1 MSNEE
6 STVLAARGHCL
17 HCGTPVAS
25 DEKHVGFCCSGCEFV
40 YKLIHDEGLDRFYDI
55 KGGETLPPVRGRV
68 FDEGDFSWLEE
79 KLLKVEDSSSGGIC
93 QFVAQVDGL
102 TCVGCVWLIDRLAER
117 MDGVLP
123 PEVLVSTGE
132 ITLRW
137 DKGDKAKVLGFCS
150 ELLKFGYRVLPNNG
164 RKKGSPELRDLQI
177 RTGLCG
183 ALALNSMAFT
193 LPRYLGMPEDFFLA
207 RIFDWIAVLSATLA
221 FLAGGS
227 FFFRRAWSAFR
238 MGTLH
243 MDVPIAIGVIV
254 AYVGSMVGWL
264 LGKSELYYFDFV
276 SIFLFLMLGGRWVQL
291 AAVNR
296 QRKEAERQSLRPD
309 SVVSSTGESVDCS
322 ELVAGDAFE
331 VRSGNVVPVASVLL
345 DEGAVCSLEWITGE
359 AEPRSWQRGGDL
371 PAGAIFLG
379 KGLLRVEASEDWE
392 GSMLE
397 RIAASH
403 APPPRNQ
410 ALERTLKVYVIVV
423 VVLALLGSGA
433 WLVSGAGVVA
443 ALQVF
448 VSVMVVSC
456 PCALGVALPLADDLA
471 KAKSHSI
478 GVFIRREN
486 FWARLAEVTAIFF
499 DKTGTLTMELPV
511 LRDPTVVDELDD
523 EAGFALSV
531 LTAGRLHPVA
541 RSLRDAMGSRGQLMR
556 DKGAREQSRDVV
568 DFTGI
573 GVEWTNDGVV
583 WRLGRPEW
591 AAGASD
597 VDGIDAMLTRDGVE
611 VADFVFGDGVRP
623 QSVEA
628 IQQLKSLGL
637 KLSMVSGD
645 REEKVRMLGE
655 KLSLPEDCLFSGMLP
670 EEKASLVRSARSAGE
685 TVMFVGDGANDSLAC
700 TEADLSGT
708 VVADRSTLVD
718 RTDFSVL
725 GNGMGFVTD
734 LLAIGNVRA
743 RAVRGAFLFAA
754 VYNVAAVGLAL
765 AGMMHPLLAAVL
777 MPLGSAL
784 SLLVVVTAFRSGAL
798 RGVA

>member
-1 MSNEE
+1 MSEEE
-6 STVLAARGHCL
+6 STVTASRGHCL

-25 DEKHVGFCCSGCEFV
+25 DDKHVGFCCSGCEYV

-55 KGGETLPPVRGRV
+55 KGGESLPPVRGRV
-68 FDEGDFSWLEE
+68 FDEGDFSWLDE
-79 KLLKVEDSSSGGIC
+79 KLVKVDDASDGGIC
-93 QFVAQVDGL
+93 QIVAQVDGL
-102 TCVGCVWLIDRLAER
+102 TCVGCVWLIDRLADR
-117 MDGVLP
+117 LDGVLP
-123 PEVLVSTGE
+123 PEVSVSTGE

-137 DKGDKAKVLGFCS
+137 DKGGKSSVLKFCS
-150 ELLKFGYRVLPNNG
+150 ELLKFGYRVLPNSG
-164 RKKGSPELRDLQI
+164 RKKGSPELKDLQI

-221 FLAGGS
+221 FLSGGS

-243 MDVPIAIGVIV
+243 MDVPIAIGVTV
-254 AYVGSMVGWL
+254 AYVGSLVGWL
-264 LGKSELYYFDFV
+264 IGRTELFYFDFV
-276 SIFLFLMLGGRWVQL
+276 TIFLFLMLGGRWVQL

-296 QRKEAERQSLRPD
+296 QRQEAERQSLRPD

-322 ELVAGDAFE
+322 ELVAGDVFE
-331 VRSGNVVPVASVLL
+331 VRSGNVVPVASVLQ
-345 DEGAVCSLEWITGE
+345 DEAAVCSLEWITGE
-359 AEPRSWQRGGDL
+359 AEPRSWKRGGDL

-379 KGLLRVEASEDWE
+379 KGMLRVEASEDWV

-410 ALERTLKVYVIVV
+410 ALERPLKAYVLIV
-423 VVLALLGSGA
+423 VVLALVGGGA
-433 WLVSGAGVVA
+433 WLVSGAGLVA

-471 KAKSHSI
+471 KAKSQSI

-486 FWARLAEVTAIFF
+486 FWARLAAVTSIFF

-511 LRDPTVVDELDD
+511 LRDPLVVNELDD

-531 LTAGRLHPVA
+531 LTAGSLHPVA
-541 RSLRDAMGSRGQLMR
+541 RSLRDAMGRRGQLLR
-556 DKGAREQSRDVV
+556 DEGAREQSRHVV
-568 DFTGI
+568 DSLGM
-573 GVEWTNDGVV
+573 GVEWTNGGIV
-583 WRLGRPEW
+583 WRLGRPTW
-591 AAGASD
+591 AASGKGAD
-597 VDGIDAMLTRDGVE
+597 NIDAMLTRDGAE
-611 VADFVFGDGVRP
+611 VASFIFGDGVRP

-628 IQQLKSLGL
+628 IRKLTLLGL
-637 KLSMVSGD
+637 KTSIVSGD
-645 REEKVRMLGE
+645 REEKVRVLGE
-655 KLSLPEDCLFSGMLP
+655 KLSLPADRLFSGMLP
-670 EEKASLVRSARSAGE
+670 QEKASLVELACSRGE

-700 TEADLSGT
+700 AEASLSGT

-718 RTDFSVL
+718 RTDFSVF
-725 GNGMGFVTD
+725 GNGLGFVTD
-734 LLAIGNVRA
+734 LLAIGRVRA

-754 VYNVAAVGLAL
+754 VYNVAAVSLAL

-784 SLLVVVTAFRSGAL
+784 SLLVVVTTFRSSSL
-798 RGVA
+798 KGVD